1 MINFL
6 PCVTLALTI
15 AETEM
20 ALSLKAPF
28 QGMFNVL
35 DVSNCIWLNLGIQ
48 LVSPDARVLFVC
60 FFTENR
66 INWLRRSRVPLRLK
80 ILSVSMWGTGFF
92 KGNHTHL
99 VTPFSNFRTCFIPRC
114 L

>member
-60 FFTENR
+60 FFHR
-66 INWLRRSRVPLRLK
+66 KSYK
-80 ILSVSMWGTGFF
+80 
-92 KGNHTHL
+92 L
-99 VTPFSNFRTCFIPRC
+99 VATFTSSIATKNIKC
-114 L
+114 